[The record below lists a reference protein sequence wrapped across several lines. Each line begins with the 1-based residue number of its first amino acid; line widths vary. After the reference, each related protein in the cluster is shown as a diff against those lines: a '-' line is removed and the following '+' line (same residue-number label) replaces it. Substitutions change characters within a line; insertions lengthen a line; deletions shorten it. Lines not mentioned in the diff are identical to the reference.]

1 MTSIIDD
8 IHKMVL
14 DDLPIGLY
22 DAEVEAEKIRKTM
35 LKGARLE
42 GLEEGRELGIEQN
55 KKGMILSM
63 FKDNVPLDKI
73 SKYANISVE
82 EVEKIINTS
91 EEE

>member
-8 IHKMVL
+8 IRKMVL

-22 DAEVEAEKIRKTM
+22 DAEVEAEKVRKAM

-42 GLEEGRELGIEQN
+42 GLEQGIEQN
-55 KKGMILSM
+55 KKEMILSM

-91 EEE
+91 EED